1 MRKTLI
7 ACALALVTTA
17 VFAQGYGRGPGYG
30 YGPGMMGGGGP
41 GYGQGMMSGGG
52 WGPGMMGPGT
62 GPGAGGGLAALN
74 LSDEQREKVFAI
86 REEARKKNWATMG
99 EVRSEQFKLRGMYSA
114 ERLDPDKIAEQQKK
128 VDELRRQMVK
138 SRADTH
144 NKVMAVLT
152 PEQRKQAR
160 EYGPWWAT
168 EEE

>member
-1 MRKTLI
+1 MRKALI
-7 ACALALVTTA
+7 ACALAIATTA
-17 VFAQGYGRGPGYG
+17 VFAQGYGRGPGGYG
-30 YGPGMMGGGGP
+30 SGPGMMGGGGP
-41 GYGQGMMSGGG
+41 GYGY
-52 WGPGMMGPGT
+52 GPGMMGPGM
-62 GPGAGGGLAALN
+62 GPGAGAGLAALN
-74 LSDEQREKVFAI
+74 LSDEQREKVYAI
-86 REEARKKNWATMG
+86 REEARQKNWATMG

-160 EYGPWWAT
+160 EFGPWWAT

>member
-1 MRKTLI
+1 MRKALI
-7 ACALALVTTA
+7 ACALAIATTA

-30 YGPGMMGGGGP
+30 YGPGMMG
-41 GYGQGMMSGGG
+41 
-52 WGPGMMGPGT
+52 PGM
-62 GPGAGGGLAALN
+62 GPGAGAGLAALN
-74 LSDEQREKVFAI
+74 LSDEQREKVYAI
-86 REEARKKNWATMG
+86 REEARQKNWATMG